1 MVELKNNEISEVNGG
16 SQQSYDLGHSVGS
29 AARYFY
35 DNVMI
40 SNRWL
45 DHLADAVV
53 GE

>member
-1 MVELKNNEISEVNGG
+1 MKELMDSEIMEVNGG

-35 DNVMI
+35 DNVMM